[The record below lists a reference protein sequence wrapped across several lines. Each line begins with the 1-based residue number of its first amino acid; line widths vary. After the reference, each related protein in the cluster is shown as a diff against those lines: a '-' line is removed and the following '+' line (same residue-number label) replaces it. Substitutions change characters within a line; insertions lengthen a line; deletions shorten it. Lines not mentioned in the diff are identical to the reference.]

1 MRETKP
7 SVPGVEPA
15 RRGRRRFLQ
24 QVSAGAAAALAGPV
38 PPGAE
43 GAAPREA
50 PPATAAA
57 PLPTLAIGRY
67 RLTRL
72 VAGSNPIAGYSHSTF
87 NLSEH
92 MKEYFTDE
100 RVVAFVERCE
110 QMGINAWQ
118 TGLGASDKIV
128 RAVGTLR
135 ERGSRIHWF
144 CLASEDEGQRPLE
157 EVVALKPIAVVHHG
171 GVTDR
176 LFRAGQAERVHDFVK
191 KAHDAGVLAGVS
203 SHNPDNVAFV
213 EEKGWEND
221 FFMTCFYNVTR
232 PAEEIRA
239 KLGTVPLGEPFL
251 ESDREAMSAVVR
263 RVKRPCLAFK
273 ILAAGHLCW
282 DVKSVESAFEYAFSH
297 IKKGD
302 GVIVGMYPR
311 FSDEIS
317 KNVAL
322 ALKYAG
328 PSEAA
333 RQPAAAGRIPG
344 ATG

>member
-1 MRETKP
+1 MRDTKP
-7 SVPGVEPA
+7 PVAGVEPA

-24 QVSAGAAAALAGPV
+24 QVSAGAAAALAGPA
-38 PPGAE
+38 PLIAE
-43 GAAPREA
+43 GARQ
-50 PPATAAA
+50 PPAAAAA
-57 PLPTLAIGRY
+57 PLPTLALGRH

-72 VAGSNPIAGYSHSTF
+72 VAGSNPIAGYSHSTL
-87 NLSEH
+87 NLAEH

-110 QMGINAWQ
+110 RMGINAWQ

-128 RAVGTLR
+128 RAVRALR
-135 ERGSRIHWF
+135 ERGSSIHWF
-144 CLASEDEGQRPLE
+144 CLASEDEGQRPLG

-176 LFRAGQAERVHDFVK
+176 LFRAGQAEKVHDFVK

-203 SHNPDNVAFV
+203 SHNPGNVAFV

-263 RVKRPCLAFK
+263 QVKRPCL
-273 ILAAGHLCW
+273 
-282 DVKSVESAFEYAFSH
+282 
-297 IKKGD
+297 
-302 GVIVGMYPR
+302 
-311 FSDEIS
+311 
-317 KNVAL
+317 
-322 ALKYAG
+322 KYAG
-328 PSEAA
+328 AGVARLTPS
-333 RQPAAAGRIPG
+333 AGPVPG

>member
-1 MRETKP
+1 MRETKT
-7 SVPGVEPA
+7 SVTGVGPA
-15 RRGRRRFLQ
+15 AAERRGRRRFLQ
-24 QVSAGAAAALAGPV
+24 QVSAGAAAALTGPLALSA
-38 PPGAE
+38 AE
-43 GAAPREA
+43 AAQREA
-50 PPATAAA
+50 PPAAAA
-57 PLPTLAIGRY
+57 PLPTLTIGRY

-72 VAGSNPIAGYSHSTF
+72 IAGSNPIAGYSHSTL

-92 MKEYFTDE
+92 MKEYFTHE

-110 QMGINAWQ
+110 RMGINAWQ
-118 TGLGASDKIV
+118 TGQGASEKIV

-135 ERGSRIHWF
+135 ERGSTIHWF
-144 CLASEDEGQRPLE
+144 CLASEGEGQRPLK
-157 EVVALKPIAVVHHG
+157 EVVALRPIAVVHHG

-176 LFRAGQAERVHDFVK
+176 LFRAGQAEKVHDFVK

-203 SHNPDNVAFV
+203 SHNPDNVAFI
-213 EEKGWEND
+213 EEKSWEND

-263 RVKRPCLAFK
+263 QVKRPCLVFK

-282 DVKSVESAFEYAFSH
+282 DEKSVDSAFEYAFSH

-311 FSDEIS
+311 FSDEIA
-317 KNVAL
+317 KNAAL
-322 ALKYAG
+322 TLKHAG
-328 PSEAA
+328 PGVA
-333 RQPAAAGRIPG
+333 
-344 ATG
+344 

>member
-1 MRETKP
+1 
-7 SVPGVEPA
+7 
-15 RRGRRRFLQ
+15 
-24 QVSAGAAAALAGPV
+24 
-38 PPGAE
+38 
-43 GAAPREA
+43 
-50 PPATAAA
+50 
-57 PLPTLAIGRY
+57 
-67 RLTRL
+67 
-72 VAGSNPIAGYSHSTF
+72 
-87 NLSEH
+87 
-92 MKEYFTDE
+92 
-100 RVVAFVERCE
+100 
-110 QMGINAWQ
+110 
-118 TGLGASDKIV
+118 V
-128 RAVGTLR
+128 RALR
-135 ERGSRIHWF
+135 ERGSSIHWL
-144 CLASEDEGQRPLE
+144 CLASEDEGQRPLG
-157 EVVALKPIAVVHHG
+157 EVVALEPIAVVHHG

-176 LFRAGQAERVHDFVK
+176 LFRAGQAEKVHDFVK

-203 SHNPDNVAFV
+203 SPNPRNVAFV

-221 FFMTCFYNVTR
+221 FFMTCFYNLTR

-263 RVKRPCLAFK
+263 QVKRPCLAFK
-273 ILAAGHLCW
+273 ILAAGRLCW
-282 DVKSVESAFEYAFSH
+282 DERSVESAFEYAFSH

-328 PSEAA
+328 AGVARLTPS
-333 RQPAAAGRIPG
+333 AGPVPG

>member
-1 MRETKP
+1 MRDTKP
-7 SVPGVEPA
+7 PVAGVEPA

-24 QVSAGAAAALAGPV
+24 QVSAV
-38 PPGAE
+38 
-43 GAAPREA
+43 
-50 PPATAAA
+50 
-57 PLPTLAIGRY
+57 
-67 RLTRL
+67 
-72 VAGSNPIAGYSHSTF
+72 
-87 NLSEH
+87 
-92 MKEYFTDE
+92 TDE

-110 QMGINAWQ
+110 RMGINARQ

-128 RAVGTLR
+128 RAVRALR

-144 CLASEDEGQRPLE
+144 CLASEDEGQRPLG
-157 EVVALKPIAVVHHG
+157 EVVALEPIAVVHHG

-176 LFRAGQAERVHDFVK
+176 LFRAGQAEKVHDFVK

-263 RVKRPCLAFK
+263 QVKRPCL
-273 ILAAGHLCW
+273 
-282 DVKSVESAFEYAFSH
+282 
-297 IKKGD
+297 
-302 GVIVGMYPR
+302 
-311 FSDEIS
+311 
-317 KNVAL
+317 
-322 ALKYAG
+322 KYAG
-328 PSEAA
+328 AGVARLTPS
-333 RQPAAAGRIPG
+333 AGPVPG

>member
-7 SVPGVEPA
+7 PVTDMGPA
-15 RRGRRRFLQ
+15 AASDRRGRRRFL
-24 QVSAGAAAALAGPV
+24 QVSAGAAAALSGPLGLSAGGAEREEA
-38 PPGAE
+38 PPGA
-43 GAAPREA
+43 
-50 PPATAAA
+50 AAA
-57 PLPTLAIGRY
+57 PLPTLALGRY

-72 VAGSNPIAGYSHSTF
+72 IAGSNPISGYSHSTL

-92 MKEYFTDE
+92 MKEYFTLE

-110 QMGINAWQ
+110 RMGINAWQ
-118 TGLGASDKIV
+118 TGQGASEKIV

-135 ERGSRIHWF
+135 ERGSKIHWF
-144 CLASEDEGQRPLE
+144 CLASEGEGQRPLE

-176 LFRAGQAERVHDFVK
+176 LFRAGQAEKVHDFVK

-232 PAEEIRA
+232 PAEEIRS

-251 ESDREAMSAVVR
+251 ESDREVMSAVVR
-263 RVKRPCLAFK
+263 QVKRPCLVFK

-282 DVKSVESAFEYAFSH
+282 DEKSVDSAFEYAFSH

-311 FSDEIS
+311 FSDEIA
-317 KNVAL
+317 KNAAL
-322 ALKYAG
+322 TLKHAG
-328 PSEAA
+328 PGAA
-333 RQPAAAGRIPG
+333 
-344 ATG
+344 